1 MAVNTSYD
9 TIKIRTALYSSLA
22 TLNICNDIFV
32 GSRPS
37 SIPATMSKFMVI
49 KIANIDDHVAMGETM
64 ASIFIYVKNQ
74 TGGIED
80 SSTQSSL
87 FQSIIATLPINTTN
101 YRFHYNTNS
110 STVQDGLGFS
120 VQIINLL
127 TIIKHD

>member
-1 MAVNTSYD
+1 MSVNTSYD
-9 TIKIRTALYSSLA
+9 TIKIRKALYDGLSN
-22 TLNICNDIFV
+22 LNICDDIFV

-37 SIPATMSKFMVI
+37 SVLDILDKFIVI
-49 KIANIDDHVAMGETM
+49 KVSGIDDRSAYGQTM
-64 ASIFIYVKNQ
+64 CSIFIYVRNG

-80 SSTQSSL
+80 SITQSSL
-87 FQSIIATLPINTTN
+87 FQSIISSIPIDTTE

-127 TIIKHD
+127 TIIKHN

>member
-9 TIKIRTALYSSLA
+9 TIKIRTALYTSIAALG
-22 TLNICNDIFV
+22 ICNDIFV

-37 SIPATMSKFMVI
+37 SMPATMSKFMVI
-49 KIANIDDHVAMGETM
+49 KIASIDDQVAMGETI
-64 ASIFIYVKNQ
+64 ASIFIYVKNKA
-74 TGGIED
+74 GGIED
-80 SSTQSSL
+80 SVMHSSL
-87 FQSIIATLPINTTN
+87 FQSIISALPINTTN